1 MAEPFGQTCGLGDD
15 ELRYFVDL
23 VAFKQATSL
32 AERAKHYA
40 RLTGFQRYRKAHRLD
55 TVFAPTDDAFEALA
69 SVPAGD
75 TLRDAGVIHVI
86 DRVLVP

>member
-32 AERAKHYA
+32 AERAK
-40 RLTGFQRYRKAHRLD
+40 QRSGCAHLI
-55 TVFAPTDDAFEALA
+55 P
-69 SVPAGD
+69 S
-75 TLRDAGVIHVI
+75 LR
-86 DRVLVP
+86 